1 MYTRGRNFGSCP
13 FVLLEVNMETQDPRP
28 SLLRRVIIDVLPYS
42 ATDEQLLEMQDRLGL
57 VPSSLDVLEME
68 RKESDTRIKS
78 MTPLSETLSIM
89 SGYSAE
95 AIAEYFLMQAE
106 DVIDDDDDEDG
117 IPTDFLRNTLVRQNT
132 NVIVTAVHGIV
143 SHLLA
148 SGILVFKE

>member
-1 MYTRGRNFGSCP
+1 
-13 FVLLEVNMETQDPRP
+13 
-28 SLLRRVIIDVLPYS
+28 
-42 ATDEQLLEMQDRLGL
+42 MQERLGL

-68 RKESDTRIKS
+68 RKESDTRISS
-78 MTPLSETLSIM
+78 MKPLSETLGVM
-89 SGYSAE
+89 SSYSAE

-106 DVIDDDDDEDG
+106 DVIDDDDDDDDG
-117 IPTDFLRNTLVRQNT
+117 IPTDFLRNTLVRQTT

>member
-1 MYTRGRNFGSCP
+1 
-13 FVLLEVNMETQDPRP
+13 METQDPRP

-106 DVIDDDDDEDG
+106 GVLDDDDDDDEG
-117 IPTDFLRNTLVRQNT
+117 IPTEMLRNVLVRQNT

-148 SGILVFKE
+148 SGILAFKE